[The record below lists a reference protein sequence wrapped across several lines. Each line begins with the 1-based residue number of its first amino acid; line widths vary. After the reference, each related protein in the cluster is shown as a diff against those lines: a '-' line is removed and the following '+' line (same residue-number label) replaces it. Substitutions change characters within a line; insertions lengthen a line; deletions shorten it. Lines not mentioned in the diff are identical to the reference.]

1 MKKLNE
7 INTVPFESL
16 EEINDGFRQV
26 QEFVHKLEKQSKYAK
41 EQSREYDLQ
50 RDDILHAIEM
60 GKGSL
65 DATKLIK
72 LTKDLQ
78 DVLLERRRYK
88 DMMETL
94 EKVQS
99 KTTALTGN
107 INKIDD
113 VSNTVADTVVNL
125 TKRKYKTRRCHHLV
139 ELLPNSFIAGE
150 RGAK

>member
-16 EEINDGFRQV
+16 AEINDGFRQV
-26 QEFVHKLEKQSKYAK
+26 QEFVHKLEMQYEYAK
-41 EQSREYDLQ
+41 GKLSEYDLQ
-50 RDDILHAIEM
+50 QCDILHAIEL

-78 DVLLERRRYK
+78 DVLIERRRYK
-88 DMMETL
+88 DMFDMMQRL
-94 EKVQS
+94 QPKKDSLDSVIS
-99 KTTALTGN
+99 GVG
-107 INKIDD
+107 DM
-113 VSNTVADTVVNL
+113 SNTVNKKVSEVSNRNYT
-125 TKRKYKTRRCHHLV
+125 TRRCHHLV
-139 ELLPNSFIAGE
+139 ELLPNSFVSGK